1 MSSTVP
7 KGDAM
12 NLKTITAA
20 LTAAILAVGM
30 TACNRN
36 AGTGSSAS
44 DQYGKRSGSAASG
57 SSSPTPSSPG
67 SSSMGSPSRQA
78 SPDKSDTSGSSK
90 DVSSSPGA
98 L

>member
-1 MSSTVP
+1 
-7 KGDAM
+7 M

-57 SSSPTPSSPG
+57 SSSSG
-67 SSSMGSPSRQA
+67 SSMGSSGSTGSSTSSSGQA
-78 SPDKSDTSGSSK
+78 SPDKSGASGSSK
-90 DVSSSPGA
+90 
-98 L
+98 

>member
-1 MSSTVP
+1 M
-7 KGDAM
+7 K
-12 NLKTITAA
+12 LKAITAA

-36 AGTGSSAS
+36 AGSGSSAS

-67 SSSMGSPSRQA
+67 SSMGSPSRQA

-90 DVSSSPGA
+90 
-98 L
+98 

>member
-1 MSSTVP
+1 
-7 KGDAM
+7 M

-30 TACNRN
+30 TACHRD

-44 DQYGKRSGSAASG
+44 DQYGKRSSSAASG
-57 SSSPTPSSPG
+57 SSSSTPSSPG
-67 SSSMGSPSRQA
+67 SSMGSPSKQA

-90 DVSSSPGA
+90 
-98 L
+98 